1 MTAQEATYTE
11 IERLVKSFKA
21 MPAAQ
26 RKRLGYILP
35 LFKALG
41 WDTSNINKVGP
52 EVDPTEQ
59 RINEVYRRIEE
70 IRQASGQGAEVALH
84 ERTRVLG
91 LNPTARNEELI

>member
-11 IERLVKSFKA
+11 IERLVKRFKA
-21 MPAAQ
+21 IPATQ

-41 WDTSNINKVGP
+41 WDTSNINELSP

-84 ERTRVLG
+84 ERPRVIR